1 MPTIQQLRTSH
12 LDIAFE
18 AAGPADGMPVVL
30 AHGWPDDVRCWDRVT
45 PQLADAGYRVL
56 SPYLRGVGPTRFLSA
71 GTMRSGAI
79 AALGQDLA
87 DFIDGLDLRDALVVG
102 YDWGARAGYAVAAAF
117 PQRLRG
123 LVAMSAGYATGQ
135 PVREMPYELA
145 KAYWYEWLVAT
156 RAGREAMEADRRR
169 LCRYL
174 WESWSPG
181 WRFAEEEF
189 QASAASW
196 DNPDW
201 APISIH
207 AYLQRWGE
215 ATGAPEHEALQ
226 DRLSRSPPIGIP
238 TIVLHGARDGD
249 NLPETSAG
257 KDSFFRGGYERTVLE
272 DVGHFVPREAPDAVV
287 AAARSL
293 LPR

>member
-1 MPTIQQLRTSH
+1 
-12 LDIAFE
+12 
-18 AAGPADGMPVVL
+18 MPVVL
-30 AHGWPDDVRCWDRVT
+30 VHGWPDDVRCWDEVT
-45 PQLADAGYRVL
+45 PQLVAAGCRVL
-56 SPYLRGVGPTRFLSA
+56 APYLRGVGPTRFRSA

-87 DFIDGLDLRDALVVG
+87 DFIEGLGLRDPLIVG
-102 YDWGARAGYAVAAAF
+102 YDWGARAGYAVAALF
-117 PQRLRG
+117 PQRVRG
-123 LVAMSAGYATGQ
+123 LVAMAAGYATGT

-156 RAGREAMEADRRR
+156 KAGREAMEADRRR
-169 LCRYL
+169 LCRFL

-181 WRFAEEEF
+181 WRFTEAEFE
-189 QASAASW
+189 ASAASW

-215 ATGAPEHEALQ
+215 TAGAPEHAELE
-226 DRLSRSPPIGIP
+226 DRLARSPRIGVP

-257 KDSFFRGGYERTVLE
+257 KDGFFRGGYERRVLE
-272 DVGHFVPREAPDAVV
+272 DVGHFVPREAPDEVV
-287 AAARSL
+287 AAARRL
-293 LPR
+293 LSSR